1 MGAVALWSFVGAASL
16 IVGALLAFAFDV
28 SRRALGLIMGFGAG
42 TLLSAISFDLLLPSY
57 REAGTF
63 SIVVGFTAGAL
74 AFWGGDWLLSR
85 HADGADPAAGE
96 GVSGPALVLG
106 AFLDGVPESV
116 AIGLTM
122 LGGSPVSVAVVVAV
136 FLSNVP
142 EGLAATMG
150 LERIGVS
157 RTKILLMWC
166 AITAICVAAAV
177 IGFALLSGAS
187 PALVSVVQSFAAGAI
202 LTMLANTL
210 MPEAYAHGGREVGL
224 VTVAG
229 FLLASGLATH
239 G

>member
-1 MGAVALWSFVGAASL
+1 MGGVALWSFVGAASL
-16 IVGALLAFAFDV
+16 MVGAVLAFVFDV
-28 SRRALGLIMGFGAG
+28 SRRSLGLIMGFGAG

-57 REAGTF
+57 REAGNY
-63 SIVVGFTAGAL
+63 SIVLGFLAGAL
-74 AFWGGDWLLSR
+74 SFWAGDRILAR
-85 HADGADPAAGE
+85 RADGADPAAGQ

-106 AFLDGVPESV
+106 AFLDGVPESI

-150 LERIGVS
+150 LERSGMS
-157 RTKILLMWC
+157 RARIMAIWA
-166 AITAICVAAAV
+166 AITVVCVAAAV
-177 IGFALLSGAS
+177 LGFVLLSGA
-187 PALVSVVQSFAAGAI
+187 PPGVVSFVQSYAAGVI
-202 LTMLANTL
+202 LTMLANTM

-224 VTVAG
+224 VTVLG
-229 FLLASGLATH
+229 FLLASGLAVH